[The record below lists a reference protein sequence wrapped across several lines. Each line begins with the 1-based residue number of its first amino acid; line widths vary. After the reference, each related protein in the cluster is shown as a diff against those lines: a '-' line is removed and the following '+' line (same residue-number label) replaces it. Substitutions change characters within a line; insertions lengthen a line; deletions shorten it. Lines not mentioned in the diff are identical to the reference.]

1 MAEHELTRRTAQSLA
16 AAPRPPGQQ
25 PSWSAWTPLW
35 TRSSASWT
43 GGLADDELPP
53 VERLSDLGARIAAA
67 AGLGTNMELVVERV
81 KLGGNGPIMANA
93 LAALG
98 ARRDLRRAARRGRRS
113 TPPSPRSRRGRASSA
128 WASRAT
134 PTRWSSRTAS

>member
-1 MAEHELTRRTAQSLA
+1 MQPELTRRTAQSLA
-16 AAPRPPGQQ
+16 AAQHPGR
-25 PSWSAWTPLW
+25 TVMV
-35 TRSSASWT
+35 
-43 GGLADDELPP
+43 GLDAFVDEIIRVVDRRLGEGEYLP

-98 ARRDLRRAARRGRRS
+98 MD
-113 TPPSPRSRRGRASSA
+113 T
-128 WASRAT
+128 
-134 PTRWSSRTAS
+134 